1 MLYNV
6 ISVISSVSDLPIQI
20 MMRGSLLKGI
30 LFVLPRRK
38 KMPIAISYK
47 MARTAA
53 LWVKKSGVGKTGG

>member
-1 MLYNV
+1 
-6 ISVISSVSDLPIQI
+6 
-20 MMRGSLLKGI
+20 MRGSPLKGI